1 MKQLAFSIAA
11 LVGLGLAAIPAAWA
25 RGPAGGMGY
34 GALKGTSN
42 PPRAGHVAAPYGQ
55 YTYRPYKPGPTS
67 SPAIRSFRPMVQ
79 PPSSKAIL
87 QSTLPYRAV
96 PRADLSSPFSGP
108 YYHYRW

>member
-11 LVGLGLAAIPAAWA
+11 LLGLGIATAPAAWA

-55 YTYRPYKPGPTS
+55 YTYRPYKPGPTYG
-67 SPAIRSFRPMVQ
+67 PAIRSGRPPLLP
-79 PPSSKAIL
+79 PPSKPIPH
-87 QSTLPYRAV
+87 STAPYPAV
-96 PRADLSSPFSGP
+96 PRHDLLSPFSGS
-108 YYHYRW
+108 YYYYRW

>member
-11 LVGLGLAAIPAAWA
+11 LVGLGIVAAPAAWA

-55 YTYRPYKPGPTS
+55 YTYRPYKPGPTYG
-67 SPAIRSFRPMVQ
+67 PAIRSSRPPLLA
-79 PPSSKAIL
+79 PPSKPVP
-87 QSTLPYRAV
+87 QSAAPYQAV
-96 PRADLSSPFSGP
+96 PRNDLLSPFSGP
-108 YYHYRW
+108 YYYYRW